1 MQESSYPAP
10 FASLA
15 RRRFLASG
23 VGKTTLIHRICHGA
37 DPKNLRW
44 TVGCSIEVK
53 VRLTKRAAVRTALS
67 SAYSAFGRP
76 LQLHLY
82 KNDPTKPFFI
92 EFWDVGGAPR
102 YERSR
107 GVFFKATDGK
117 APRARAPP
125 GSERGRTHEAYC
137 THAGVMLVHDLSNT
151 NSFSNLRKWLQA
163 IHDVRRRRHNPHG
176 LRPAVWL
183 IVLQRGQSADEPK
196 RPPTAPVYEP
206 TSPSP
211 RSPDFVRSTP
221 PSTTPTVTPSSSA
234 KSRSAPKE
242 GSITRRLS
250 ARAAGMY
257 AARSSAVLCMVHA
270 AYCVAHVACAAAA
283 AMQHQ
288 SMRANIAPAS
298 CSTRIPLLVVGN
310 KSDLLSSARLDAAGI
325 RNSADLRAF
334 EECAP
339 SLVVGACSAQSL
351 GGD

>member
-1 MQESSYPAP
+1 MSEDCRAITSASSSREPRKCAYWSSEMQESTYPAP

-53 VRLTKRAAVRTALS
+53 VRKLTKRAAVCTALS

-125 GSERGRTHEAYC
+125 RLRAWAHPRSVLHPCRCHVGTRPVEYELLFEPSEVAPSNPRRT
-137 THAGVMLVHDLSNT
+137 
-151 NSFSNLRKWLQA
+151 
-163 IHDVRRRRHNPHG
+163 
-176 LRPAVWL
+176 PAPS
-183 IVLQRGQSADEPK
+183 QSAWV
-196 RPPTAPVYEP
+196 APSCLV
-206 TSPSP
+206 
-211 RSPDFVRSTP
+211 DCF
-221 PSTTPTVTPSSSA
+221 
-234 KSRSAPKE
+234 
-242 GSITRRLS
+242 
-250 ARAAGMY
+250 
-257 AARSSAVLCMVHA
+257 AARSKCRRAEAPADSTCLRAHLSLSAISRFRAQHA
-270 AYCVAHVACAAAA
+270 AFNDADCHAE
-283 AMQHQ
+283 
-288 SMRANIAPAS
+288 
-298 CSTRIPLLVVGN
+298 LV
-310 KSDLLSSARLDAAGI
+310 S
-325 RNSADLRAF
+325 
-334 EECAP
+334 
-339 SLVVGACSAQSL
+339 
-351 GGD
+351 